1 MNTHRNCTFPSQYTT
16 GYPPCCPWR
25 RGNVRLS
32 PASQS
37 WSVLLSFAIFQTA
50 IPIRPKHI
58 NRRTDRQTYRQ
69 TDANILILQL
79 CSTCS
84 ELILKAYGSSLLHTR
99 QKHSDQLRLQNL
111 QHVTVSKHTRAHTDC
126 YLGYT
131 SMFETLLQ
139 IQLIVGHGRQR
150 SDINKSNQRR
160 KCLGLCDLV
169 SI

>member
-58 NRRTDRQTYRQ
+58 NRRTDRQTDIQTNRCKYFNPTAMFHLLRADIKGVRELVVTHATETFRSTQTSKSAACYSEQTHTGAHWLLPWLHVHVQDTPADPAYRW
-69 TDANILILQL
+69 
-79 CSTCS
+79 SW
-84 ELILKAYGSSLLHTR
+84 
-99 QKHSDQLRLQNL
+99 
-111 QHVTVSKHTRAHTDC
+111 
-126 YLGYT
+126 
-131 SMFETLLQ
+131 ETE
-139 IQLIVGHGRQR
+139 VWH
-150 SDINKSNQRR
+150 
-160 KCLGLCDLV
+160 
-169 SI
+169 